1 MVDPTSRYA
10 AASQEPLRW
19 VDAQGREIRYLSRR
33 FLAPADSFEVL
44 AEVTVQGG
52 ERLDLVAAR
61 TLGSAEAWWRVADAN
76 EALDPATLTAEPG
89 ARLRVPV
96 PRP

>member
-1 MVDPTSRYA
+1 MVDPTSRH
-10 AASQEPLRW
+10 AASGQAPLLW
-19 VDAQGREIRYLSRR
+19 VDAQGREIRYLERR

-44 AEVTVQGG
+44 AEVRVQSG
-52 ERLDLVAAR
+52 ERLDLIAAR

-76 EALDPATLTAEPG
+76 EAIDPATLVAEPG
-89 ARLRVPV
+89 AHLRVPV

>member
-10 AASQEPLRW
+10 AASQSPLLW
-19 VDAQGREIRYLSRR
+19 VDATGREIRYLPRR
-33 FLAPADSFEVL
+33 FLAPVDSFEIL
-44 AEVTVQGG
+44 AEVRVQGG
-52 ERLDLVAAR
+52 DRLDLIAAR
-61 TLGSAEAWWRVADAN
+61 TLGSAEAWWRIADAN